1 VELQHCFLLII
12 AKVKNMQRM
21 LINPDNASNEY
32 VMIPSI
38 KSLDEEEHNYWT
50 LLHYFSKSLHSWA

>member
-1 VELQHCFLLII
+1 VELQHRFLLII

-38 KSLDEEEHNYWT
+38 KSLEEEEHNYWT
-50 LLHYFSKSLHSWA
+50 LLHISKSLHSWA